1 MTNTRHLHFFC
12 KMANVYYY
20 YCFLLFTILF
30 SEINSQPTDY
40 YLNQKADYF
49 PYNFVRPQLN
59 SLGNYPTYSELCNK
73 HGACFEKTTCAIIKT
88 SMFIHF
94 WSNFQLQTYKIIL
107 TSFKHSFCCFNH
119 FKVNSKS
126 QTKPE

>member
-1 MTNTRHLHFFC
+1 
-12 KMANVYYY
+12 MANVYYY

-59 SLGNYPTYSELCNK
+59 SLGNHRLLTLNSV
-73 HGACFEKTTCAIIKT
+73 I
-88 SMFIHF
+88 SMEHVLRKLHVRLLKPPCLFIF
-94 WSNFQLQTYKIIL
+94 GVISNYKL
-107 TSFKHSFCCFNH
+107 TRLF
-119 FKVNSKS
+119 
-126 QTKPE
+126 

>member
-1 MTNTRHLHFFC
+1 
-12 KMANVYYY
+12 MANVYYY

-59 SLGNYPTYSELCNK
+59 SLGNHPTYTLNSV
-73 HGACFEKTTCAIIKT
+73 I
-88 SMFIHF
+88 SMEHVLRKF
-94 WSNFQLQTYKIIL
+94 SQLHVRL
-107 TSFKHSFCCFNH
+107 LEPSCSFVFGVIPN
-119 FKVNSKS
+119 
-126 QTKPE
+126 